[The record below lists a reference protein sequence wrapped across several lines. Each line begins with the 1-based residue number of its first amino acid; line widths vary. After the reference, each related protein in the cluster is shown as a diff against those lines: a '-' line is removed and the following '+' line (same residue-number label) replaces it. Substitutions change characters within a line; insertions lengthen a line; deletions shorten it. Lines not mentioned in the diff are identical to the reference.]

1 MQKVI
6 FFDVD
11 GTLLCHQKDTKCIPE
26 SVIKQMK
33 RLQKLGYLLFIAS
46 GRPYAFISKTIS
58 DFGFDGYVLCN
69 GAHVELDGKF
79 IFHHPMNSLD
89 TKTLI
94 EKLKTIENCEY
105 IIETSRY
112 GYLNPRYQVLKDFF
126 VSCDI
131 NESLMSFDFKEEEVY
146 PNALKLEVSVDS
158 HHRHIV
164 ENHIQGV
171 FSYDCHGTENSFEI
185 YANDISKATGVKKV
199 LEYLNIPLENS
210 YAYGDGLNDLEM
222 LQVVGHG
229 VAMGNAVEE
238 LKVIADEV
246 CGKVDEDGLA
256 LALEKLI

>member
-11 GTLLCHQKDTKCIPE
+11 GTLLCHENDNKYIPK

-69 GAHVELDGKF
+69 GAHVEIDGKF
-79 IFHHPMNSLD
+79 IFHQPMQATN
-89 TKTLI
+89 TKKLI
-94 EKLKTIENCEY
+94 DELKTMENCEY

-112 GYLNPRYQVLKDFF
+112 GYLNPKYHVLKKFF
-126 VSCDI
+126 MSCDI
-131 NESLMSFDFKEEEVY
+131 NEDLMSFDFDENEVY
-146 PNALKLEVSVDS
+146 PNALKLEVSVDDG
-158 HHRHIV
+158 HRHIV
-164 ENHIQGV
+164 ENHIKDV
-171 FSYDCHGTENSFEI
+171 FSYDCHGTDNAFEI
-185 YANDISKATGVKKV
+185 YAKDVSKATGVKKV
-199 LEYLNIPLENS
+199 LEYLQIPLENS

-238 LKVIADEV
+238 LKAVADEII
-246 CGKVDEDGLA
+246 GKVDEDGLA
-256 LALEKLI
+256 LALEKLK